1 MFLNGSFFA
10 ADGTGCCSVAIW
22 FIPSVIHLG
31 NGFGSNISADS
42 AGVGFLS
49 FGCTGGIFGHNST
62 AIGVIGQ
69 IIITGNAVTAK
80 GTNLFAL
87 TPVLTGGLADHLG
100 FVIMIV

>member
-1 MFLNGSFFA
+1 MIL
-10 ADGTGCCSVAIW
+10 
-22 FIPSVIHLG
+22 LG
-31 NGFGSNISADS
+31 DGFGSNISADG

-49 FGCTGGIFGHNST
+49 FGCTGSLLGYNGT

-87 TPVLTGGLADHLG
+87 TPVLTGGLADYFVL
-100 FVIMIV
+100 VIMVV